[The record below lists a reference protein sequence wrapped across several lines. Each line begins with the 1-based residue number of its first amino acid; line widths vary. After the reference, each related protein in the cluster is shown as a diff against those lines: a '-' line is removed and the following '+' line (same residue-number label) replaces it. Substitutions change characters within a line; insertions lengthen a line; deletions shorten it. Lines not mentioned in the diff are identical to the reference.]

1 MNLDSIQQ
9 YVMFQ
14 GVRKEA
20 KNLADSV
27 DFAHIDFAESLQ
39 EMTSQNVELYQQ
51 YLRGKYGN
59 VRFESVGKDRTS
71 LENIGKSMS
80 GNDVVIAP
88 NIVEQMA
95 NDPQK
100 AAYYERKID
109 AFFESIPMENAYF
122 AARGLVNEPAGVVV
136 HDDGSVTYI
145 GGCSDSPERV
155 AQVQRENKEKQEKK
169 EALRLENEEATNAML
184 AKQMHETQ
192 MSEKQKAMA
201 DFLANRANV
210 VYVGMKENAAI
221 VAYTLR

>member
-1 MNLDSIQQ
+1 MRLDSVHQ
-9 YVMFQ
+9 YAMFH
-14 GVRKEA
+14 GAKKEA
-20 KNLADSV
+20 KNLADSA
-27 DFAHIDFAESLQ
+27 DFAHIDFAVSLQ
-39 EMTSQNVELYQQ
+39 EMTSQNVESYQQ

-59 VRFESVGKDRTS
+59 VRFESVGKDRES

-100 AAYYERKID
+100 ATYYERKID
-109 AFFESIPMENAYF
+109 AFFESIPMQNAYF

-155 AQVQRENKEKQEKK
+155 AQVERENRAKQERK
-169 EALRLENEEATNAML
+169 EALWRENEEAAQEML
-184 AKQMHETQ
+184 AKQIHEAQ
-192 MSEKQKAMA
+192 MSEKQRAML
-201 DFLANRANV
+201 DFLSNRAHI
-210 VYVGMKENAAI
+210 VYVGAKENATIA
-221 VAYTLR
+221 AYRL

>member
-1 MNLDSIQQ
+1 MRLDSVDV
-9 YVMFQ
+9 YAALH
-14 GVRKEA
+14 GAKKEA
-20 KNLADSV
+20 KNLADSS
-27 DFAHIDFAESLQ
+27 DFAHIDFATSLQ
-39 EMTSQNVELYQQ
+39 DMTQQNVESYQQ

-169 EALRLENEEATNAML
+169 EALRRENEEAANMMF
-184 AKQMHETQ
+184 AKQTHEAQ

-201 DFLANRANV
+201 DFLANRADV
-210 VYVGMKENAAI
+210 VYMGTKENAAI
-221 VAYTLR
+221 AAYMLR